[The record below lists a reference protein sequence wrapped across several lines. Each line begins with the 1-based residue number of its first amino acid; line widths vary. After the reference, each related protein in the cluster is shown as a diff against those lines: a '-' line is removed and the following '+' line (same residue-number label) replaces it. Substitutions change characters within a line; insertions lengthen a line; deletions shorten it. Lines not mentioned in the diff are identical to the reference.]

1 MEIIIVALLL
11 LKWQSRL
18 LFFNLSQAFSYT
30 DINTAASQAQ

>member
-11 LKWQSRL
+11 LKSRL